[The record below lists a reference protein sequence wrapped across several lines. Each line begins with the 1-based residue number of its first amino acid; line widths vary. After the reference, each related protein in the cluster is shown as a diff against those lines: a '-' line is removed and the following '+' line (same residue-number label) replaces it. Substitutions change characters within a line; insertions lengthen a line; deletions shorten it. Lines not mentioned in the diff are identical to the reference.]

1 MSDAAQPMRTQQ
13 ALRAA
18 HLYYLQDLTMDA
30 IADELSTSRSSVSRL
45 LKYARD
51 TGLVDIQI
59 RSPLD
64 QAAALSRSIRSRFG
78 VHAHVVPVPDH
89 TSDVLSLI
97 HI

>member
-30 IADELSTSRSSVSRL
+30 IADELGTSRSSVSRL

-51 TGLVDIQI
+51 TG
-59 RSPLD
+59 SWT
-64 QAAALSRSIRSRFG
+64 SRSGRPSTR
-78 VHAHVVPVPDH
+78 PPR
-89 TSDVLSLI
+89 
-97 HI
+97 